1 MTRPRGRRAASAAA
15 AVLAVAA
22 FGPALTGCDQA
33 KDTAGSIISSATAAA
48 ASAADQKMNEV
59 KDGVNATGD
68 VKAGPTSVDGDRT
81 VAEITATNPL
91 DKSADYTIRVDFRDT
106 EGNLLDVV
114 VLGIDAVDPKKSKS
128 GTARSNRSLTGD
140 TKAEI
145 AQALRH

>member
-1 MTRPRGRRAASAAA
+1 MTRPRGRRAASVAA

-22 FGPALTGCDQA
+22 LGPALAGCDEA
-33 KDTAGSIISSATAAA
+33 KDTAGSIVASATAAA
-48 ASAADQKMNEV
+48 ASAAQQKMDEV
-59 KDGVNATGD
+59 KNGVKATGD

-91 DKSADYTIRVDFRDT
+91 DKNADYTIQVNFRDT

-114 VLGIDAVDPKKSKS
+114 VMTIDAVEPGRSKS
-128 GTARSNRSLTGD
+128 GTARSNRSLTGA

-145 AQALRH
+145 SQALRH